1 MLQAMFFPKPASA
14 RLRVPSTVMLVVC
27 DEAARKR
34 FGQVVRAAGA
44 ACLPARATTVEE
56 LLREYAELTPDVLI
70 VDAGF
75 SALGGYETVRR
86 LVENFPA
93 ARVLMAG
100 AATAAVDVACAV
112 GAGAGGYVTLPVAGE
127 CLAEGVRSVF
137 QGRRYIGPEVMAAL
151 RTRGVDI
158 RFHGLTVRE
167 LEVLRQLAT
176 GCPVRSIAERL
187 DLSVKTVYNHFR
199 SIRTKLGVE
208 TAADAVT
215 VGSRLGY
222 LRPAPEVDTVLRALG
237 ARIRLAPA

>member
-1 MLQAMFFPKPASA
+1 MLQAMFFPKPAPV
-14 RLRVPSTVMLVVC
+14 RQRVPATVMLVLC
-27 DEAARKR
+27 NEPARQR

-44 ACLPARATTVEE
+44 ACLPARAASVDE
-56 LLREYAELTPDVLI
+56 LLREYAEYTPDVLI
-70 VDAGF
+70 VDTQF
-75 SALGGYETVRR
+75 SELGGYETVRR

-112 GAGAGGYVTLPVAGE
+112 GAGAGGYVTLPVSGE

-137 QGRRYIGPEVMAAL
+137 QGRRYIGPEVQAAM
-151 RTRGVDI
+151 RARGVDT

-176 GCPVRSIAERL
+176 GRPVKAIAERL

-199 SIRTKLGVE
+199 SIRNKLRVE
-208 TAADAVT
+208 TVEDAVD